1 MADALQTTYN
11 RLPVAF
17 ERGEGAWLWDTEGRR
32 YLDALSGIAVCG
44 LGHAHPKVAA
54 AIADQART
62 LIHTSNLY
70 RIPLQEQLA
79 RRLCALAG
87 MDQAFFCNSGAE
99 ANEAAIKLAR
109 LHGHRRGTERPKIIV
124 MEGSFHGR
132 TLATLS
138 ATGNARIQKGFE
150 PLVEGF
156 ARVPYGDSAAVAE
169 YRNDPDVAAILVEP
183 ITGEGGIRVPADG
196 YLRDLRALATENDW
210 LLMLDEIQA
219 GIGRT
224 GRWCAFQHEDIVPD
238 VLSLAK
244 GLGNGFPI
252 GASLVAGRAAD
263 LFTPGSHGTTFGGS
277 PLACRVALTVLDVM
291 QEEALCAHARQ
302 YGEQLR
308 RLLEE
313 RLGHRPEILEI
324 RGKGLMLGVE
334 LDRPAAELVRS
345 ALDRGLLLNV
355 TAERVIRLLPPLII
369 DDAQVT
375 EIADT
380 VADVVLA
387 FLTRQEKQRV
397 TA

>member
-17 ERGEGAWLWDTEGRR
+17 EYGEGAWLWDTEGRR

-44 LGHAHPKVAA
+44 LGHAHPKIAA
-54 AIADQART
+54 AIAEQAHT

-70 RIPLQEQLA
+70 RVPLQEQLA
-79 RRLCALAG
+79 RRLCALGG

-109 LHGHRRGTERPKIIV
+109 LHGHRRGIARPKIVV

-156 ARVPYGDSAAVAE
+156 VRVPYDDPDAVAALGG
-169 YRNDPDVAAILVEP
+169 DPEIAAILVEP
-183 ITGEGGIRVPADG
+183 ITGEGGIRLPRPG
-196 YLRDLRALATENDW
+196 YLQELRELATRHDW
-210 LLMLDEIQA
+210 LLMLDEIQS

-224 GRWCAFQHEDIVPD
+224 GQWFAFQHEEIVPD

-244 GLGNGFPI
+244 GLGNGVPI
-252 GASLVAGRAAD
+252 GASLVSGRAID
-263 LFTPGSHGTTFGGS
+263 LFTPGSHGTTFGGN
-277 PLACRVALTVLDVM
+277 PLVCRAALAVLDVM
-291 QEEALCAHARQ
+291 QEEALCEQAARH
-302 YGEQLR
+302 GDVLL
-308 RLLEE
+308 RLLQE
-313 RLGHRPEILEI
+313 RLAHRPEVVEI
-324 RGKGLMLGVE
+324 RGRGLMLGIE
-334 LDRPAAELVRS
+334 LDRPAAELVRR
-345 ALDRGLLLNV
+345 ALDRGLLINV
-355 TAERVIRLLPPLII
+355 TAERVVRLLPPLIT
-369 DDAQVT
+369 DDDQIT

-380 VADVVLA
+380 VADIVSR
-387 FLTRQEKQRV
+387 FITKHKEQKV
-397 TA
+397 TV